1 MTRSKPKIRSIFE
14 EPEADIGQMMEAV
27 DQVADAENIGNISR
41 PSDNPAPLAST
52 LPPAA
57 PESNV
62 TPLAPRRV
70 RKINP
75 AQTSRGTV
83 ELPTYLWN
91 DIAEKGVKEKVTKR
105 YLVLKAFK
113 DAGYTVHDVD
123 LFKDGRRES

>member
-1 MTRSKPKIRSIFE
+1 MTRPKPKIRSIFE
-14 EPEADIGQMMEAV
+14 EPDADIGQMMDAV
-27 DQVADAENIGNISR
+27 DQVADAENIGNIAR

-52 LPPAA
+52 SSASD
-57 PESNV
+57 SNV
-62 TPLAPRRV
+62 TPLTPRRV
-70 RKINP
+70 RKVNP

-91 DIAEKGVKEKVTKR
+91 DIAEKTVKEKVTKR